1 MLNFVSHFYYYL
13 LFQEEQKSYQ
23 GTQHSG
29 TWFEGSLFPYTI
41 LALVLD
47 AMRGLL
53 VEAALVLLAQSALH
67 CREISLHHLYRT
79 GIRDNVLGPR
89 EKTVSLKQISL
100 SLSLSL
106 SLPTFRC

>member
-1 MLNFVSHFYYYL
+1 
-13 LFQEEQKSYQ
+13 
-23 GTQHSG
+23 
-29 TWFEGSLFPYTI
+29 
-41 LALVLD
+41 
-47 AMRGLL
+47 MRGLL

-100 SLSLSL
+100 SLSPLFDVRNL
-106 SLPTFRC
+106 TPFELQTTNAGTDNEI